1 VYNFSGV
8 LNCFSSSVSYN
19 IILVSGGVVAV
30 PLSIVVIGD
39 GLLKEIRRD
48 EASDRNVVISFVL
61 IAVILLVV
69 VRVYSNV
76 CTGGSCCYYCFL
88 SSSLYA
94 LLLNVI

>member
-1 VYNFSGV
+1 
-8 LNCFSSSVSYN
+8 VS
-19 IILVSGGVVAV
+19 ISGGVV
-30 PLSIVVIGD
+30 VVSLLTVMISD
-39 GLLKEIRRD
+39 SLLKEIRRD

-76 CTGGSCCYYCFL
+76 CTGGYCFL
-88 SSSLYA
+88 SGSLCA